1 MQISD
6 YVILIKE
13 QNTLKIT
20 CWGMWVFGIDMGVII
35 GQNVVDLDRTRQ
47 RQRKNLREFMASK
60 AEVATGNL

>member
-1 MQISD
+1 
-6 YVILIKE
+6 
-13 QNTLKIT
+13 
-20 CWGMWVFGIDMGVII
+20 MWVFGIDMGVII